1 MPLLRSARRLR
12 SYFGELPE
20 DYAEESHDE
29 EIPQVDIDE
38 MVDLAN
44 ELMRNGSGTAAG
56 IRVRPRNIQLA
67 RDIIL
72 EHERR
77 AANGT
82 PRRLDDRPLW
92 MKVLDSVTI
101 TLFPIIF
108 IRIVKNLLSVSSF
121 SIDVVQD
128 TFDYIEYVQ
137 GTEPV
142 RENSS
147 LLMKFG
153 QILMAEFPGLSNNVL
168 IVLTL
173 VVFYVYT
180 ILFSMFMVTSFAF
193 LILCLTWSLGKRWQS
208 IEKLVMGIIAD
219 GEGCI

>member
-12 SYFGELPE
+12 SYFGELHE

-44 ELMRNGSGTAAG
+44 ELMRNGNGTAAG

-137 GTEPV
+137 GTEPA